1 MEWSIRGTSPRRRGD
16 PVSSPGGERT
26 YAFVFFLGTGVCV
39 CQVTLPESYR
49 AAVCHFRSARSDVI
63 GRESDVRAQLGRRCA
78 PRR

>member
-1 MEWSIRGTSPRRRGD
+1 M
-16 PVSSPGGERT
+16 VNPGYEPAAQGRPGELPWGERT